1 MPVELTHTRNLF
13 LSTDLAGRR
22 EVRFAGVAVLASAV
36 LFSAI
41 APFATKQLAHVPA
54 FIPAYESALVLSD
67 LITAVLLFGQFNFL
81 RSRPLLVLAC
91 GYLFTAVIAFVHMLT
106 FPGVFSPTG
115 LLGAGSQSTAWLYMF
130 WHAGFPLFV
139 IVYTFIGGMGRGV
152 PASKNNNRSNRS
164 APRGSQRALRHPGRR
179 YPGSRGGGRTHTR
192 CHRIPGHATRAHR

>member
-1 MPVELTHTRNLF
+1 MLVELTHTRNLF

-41 APFATKQLAHVPA
+41 APFATKQLTHVPA

-115 LLGAGSQSTAWLYMF
+115 LLGAGSRVLP
-130 WHAGFPLFV
+130 GF
-139 IVYTFIGGMGRGV
+139 TCSGM
-152 PASKNNNRSNRS
+152 PASRYSSLFIPSLVARGAGS
-164 APRGSQRALRHPGRR
+164 PRQK
-179 YPGSRGGGRTHTR
+179 
-192 CHRIPGHATRAHR
+192 